1 MATMCNCST
10 CVPDDKQS
18 FTGPTRADLEQAP
31 TVLGWVVVGLEFLV
45 LVLFLIT
52 WSKRQ
57 SDPLCRRASPA
68 LTALILA
75 SCAATL
81 GVSYLWANDDITAS
95 EMLNVGSQC
104 KVDEDEA
111 KNQVATRSDC
121 SSCWARDALTV
132 LAMTALWGTILMRL
146 LRTEALA
153 LSQCKGGTFSR
164 LSSARVLILMGVG
177 PLLAVQFLILIIY
190 GAASMPTLDHED
202 YPQALSRTQA
212 HWVCWSPGGEWFW
225 GIEFVLGAAVLLYAA
240 TVAKRTA
247 KVVKKNEEV
256 DNGIGSMAK
265 QLNLHCAIAFA
276 LSIIVA
282 ILLRVNNDEYLS
294 LAYIRVGGLQVM
306 ALNVIIFAVLP
317 LAKPKPLALPGDDE
331 DDDNDEDGEED
342 GGGVDQ
348 DAPMVLPKDMR
359 GLELSDE
366 MKWVL
371 AAWDNK
377 EKAKTGNSI
386 RGAVSKKKRRYQ
398 RDGFDL
404 DLTYITDRILAMG
417 FPTEGKEAAFRNP
430 MPEVIRFLELKHRQ
444 HYRVF
449 NLCCE
454 KDRQYDSS
462 KFQDEVALFGFKDH
476 NAPPLPLL
484 LACCQDMDAW
494 LLKDERNVCA
504 IHCKAGKGRTGTV
517 ICAYFAYASQFDTT
531 KDALDYYGRCRTS
544 NGKGVTIPSQQRYIH
559 YFAQCMHEGS
569 LRQPQSV
576 FLTHIHVST
585 VPQFDPDG
593 GCQPYIVISRATWGN
608 GTNKVDGTETY
619 GTEVVF
625 DSKLTLATKHYRR
638 ELEFEFPH
646 SDDLRLNVELNGDC
660 FFQVRAALSYYCVSR

>member
-1 MATMCNCST
+1 VAVDTA
-10 CVPDDKQS
+10 D
-18 FTGPTRADLEQAP
+18 FTGATRADLGEAP
-31 TVLGWVVVGLEFLV
+31 TVLGWAAGVLELVVA
-45 LVLFLIT
+45 VLFLIT

-57 SDPLCRRASPA
+57 SDALCRKASPA
-68 LTALILA
+68 LTMLVLA

-81 GVSYLWANDDITAS
+81 GVSWFWANDDITAS
-95 EMLNVGSQC
+95 EMLDVGSGC
-104 KVDEDEA
+104 VVDE
-111 KNQVATRSDC
+111 QTGISRSEC
-121 SSCWARDALTV
+121 SSCLARDALTV
-132 LAMTALWGTILMRL
+132 LSMTALWGAIVMRL

-164 LSSARVLILMGVG
+164 LSSARVLILMGLG
-177 PLLAVQFLILIIY
+177 PLIGVQLVILIIY
-190 GAASMPTLDHED
+190 GAASQPILDHDE
-202 YPQALSRTQA
+202 YPQKLRRTQA
-212 HWVCWSPGGEWFW
+212 HWACWSPGSQWFW
-225 GIEFVLGAAVLLYAA
+225 AMEFVLGAAALLYAA
-240 TVAKRTA
+240 KVAKRTA
-247 KVVKKNEEV
+247 RVVKKNEEV
-256 DNGIGSMAK
+256 DNALGDMAK
-265 QLNLHCAIAFA
+265 QLNIHCAIAFA
-276 LSIIVA
+276 LTIILA
-282 ILLRVNNDEYLS
+282 ILIRVNTDEYQS

-317 LAKPKPLALPGDDE
+317 LAKPKPLSLPGDDD
-331 DDDNDEDGEED
+331 DDDNDEDGEVDD
-342 GGGVDQ
+342 GLDQ
-348 DAPMVLPKDMR
+348 DAPMILPKDMR
-359 GLELSDE
+359 DKELSEE
-366 MKWVL
+366 MTWVL
-371 AAWDNK
+371 GAWEK
-377 EKAKTGNSI
+377 KQKAKSGNTI

-430 MPEVIRFLELKHRQ
+430 MAEVQRFLELKHRQ

-569 LRQPQSV
+569 LRQPQTV
-576 FLTHIHVST
+576 YLTHIHFTS

-608 GTNKVDGTETY
+608 GTGKIDGTEEY
-619 GTEVVF
+619 GTELLF
-625 DSKLTLATKHYRR
+625 DSKQVLAVKHYRR
-638 ELEFEFPH
+638 EHEFEFPH
-646 SDDLRLNVELNGDC
+646 SDDLRLNVELKGDI
-660 FFQVRAALSYYCVSR
+660 FFQVCCCLPLYLCDPRSIRSPSRPTESSLC